1 MYGSIRKHSIYFCL
15 ACLGLSSCGIVK
27 KYRTPEIQNEHLFR
41 SETPGDSV
49 SIAQMKWSELFTD
62 TVLQRLIAEGITNSP
77 DLLMAYTRIDQAE
90 AYFAQSKAALWPT
103 LNGNAAITESKLSE
117 AQGFG
122 IRTRATQFQIGV
134 ASVWEIDI
142 WGKLRS
148 NRRANLASLLQSQA
162 AAKTIQTRLISL
174 IATYYYQLLALDQQL
189 LITEQTV
196 HYWDTTVLTMR
207 ALKEASRVTE
217 AAVVQSEAQRY
228 GAEVTIP
235 DIRQSI
241 RETENALSILIGTVP
256 GNVERTALAE
266 QQAPAQ
272 LRVGLPAQLLANRP
286 DVYEAEMNFRNAFEL
301 TNVAQTQFYP
311 SLSINGSTGFSSLSV
326 NDLFNPA
333 SIVASIG
340 AGIVQPIFNQRQ
352 NRTRLEVSRAIQ
364 QEAFYNFQNS
374 LLIAGQEVS
383 DALSLHQTALEKM
396 EIRSSQID
404 ALENSVEYSHEL
416 LQNGF
421 ANYTEVINARQFLLQ
436 AELGRVNDRLQ
447 QLRATVNL
455 YRALGGG
462 WR

>member
-1 MYGSIRKHSIYFCL
+1 MENANL
-15 ACLGLSSCGIVK
+15 
-27 KYRTPEIQNEHLFR
+27 YR
-41 SETPGDSV
+41 DSV
-49 SIAQMKWSELFTD
+49 TSDSISIAEMTWSEIFTD
-62 TVLQRLIAEGITNSP
+62 SILQSLISKAIAKNP

-103 LNGNAAITESKLSE
+103 LNGSAGVTESKLSD

-122 IRTRATQFQIGV
+122 IRTRATQFQMGV
-134 ASVWEIDI
+134 VSGWEIDI

-148 NRRANLASLLQSQA
+148 NRRANLARLLQSQA
-162 AAKTIQTRLISL
+162 AARTIQTRLISL
-174 IATYYYQLLALDQQL
+174 VATYYYQLLALDQQL
-189 LITEQTV
+189 QITQQTV

-228 GAEVTIP
+228 GAEVTLP
-235 DIRQSI
+235 DLRQGI
-241 RETENALSILIGTVP
+241 RETENALSILL
-256 GNVERTALAE
+256 GNAPAAVERTSLE
-266 QQAPAQ
+266 ELQPLSE

-286 DVYEAEMNFRNAFEL
+286 DVFEAEMNFRNAFEL
-301 TNVAQTQFYP
+301 TNVARTQFYP
-311 SLSINGSTGFSSLSV
+311 SLSITGSTGFSSLSSKE
-326 NDLFNPA
+326 LFDPA
-333 SIVASIG
+333 SLVASIG
-340 AGIVQPIFNQRQ
+340 AGLTQPIFNQRQ
-352 NRTRLEVSRAIQ
+352 NRTRLEVARAVQ
-364 QEAFYNFQNS
+364 QEAYLNFQNI

-383 DALSLHQTALEKM
+383 DALSLHNTALEKM
-396 EIRSSQID
+396 EIRSSQIE

-436 AELGRVNDRLQ
+436 AELGRVNDKLQ
-447 QLRATVNL
+447 QLRATINL

>member
-1 MYGSIRKHSIYFCL
+1 
-15 ACLGLSSCGIVK
+15 
-27 KYRTPEIQNEHLFR
+27 
-41 SETPGDSV
+41 
-49 SIAQMKWSELFTD
+49 MKWSELFTD

>member
-1 MYGSIRKHSIYFCL
+1 MCQCIRNYRNCFWL
-15 ACLGLSSCGIVK
+15 ACLMLSSCGIVK
-27 KYRTPEIQNEHLFR
+27 NYQTPEIAHEQLFR
-41 SETPGDSV
+41 DATADDTV
-49 SIAQMKWSELFTD
+49 SMAQMPWSEIFTD
-62 TVLQRLIAEGITNSP
+62 TMLQRLITQGIANNP

-103 LNGNAAITESKLSE
+103 LNGNAGVTESRLSD

-134 ASVWEIDI
+134 TSGWEIDV

-148 NRRANLASLLQSQA
+148 NRRANLASLLQSEA
-162 AAKTIQTRLISL
+162 AARTIQTGLISL

-189 LITEQTV
+189 QITAQTV

-228 GAEVTIP
+228 GAEVTLP
-235 DIRQSI
+235 DIKQSI

-256 GNVERTALAE
+256 GDVARSALTE
-266 QQAPAQ
+266 QEIPFE
-272 LRVGLPAQLLANRP
+272 LRIGLPAQLLANRP

-311 SLSINGSTGFSSLSV
+311 SLTINGSIGFSSLSIG
-326 NDLFNPA
+326 DFFDPA
-333 SIVASIG
+333 SLVASIG
-340 AGIVQPIFNQRQ
+340 AGITQPIFNQRQ
-352 NRTRLEVSRAIQ
+352 NRTRLEVARAIQ
-364 QEAFYNFQNS
+364 WEAYYNFQNS

-396 EIRSSQID
+396 EIRTGQIE

-436 AELGRVNDRLQ
+436 AELGRVNDQLQ
-447 QLRATVNL
+447 RLRATVDL

>member
-1 MYGSIRKHSIYFCL
+1 
-15 ACLGLSSCGIVK
+15 
-27 KYRTPEIQNEHLFR
+27 
-41 SETPGDSV
+41 
-49 SIAQMKWSELFTD
+49 
-62 TVLQRLIAEGITNSP
+62 
-77 DLLMAYTRIDQAE
+77 
-90 AYFAQSKAALWPT
+90 
-103 LNGNAAITESKLSE
+103 
-117 AQGFG
+117 
-122 IRTRATQFQIGV
+122 
-134 ASVWEIDI
+134 
-142 WGKLRS
+142 
-148 NRRANLASLLQSQA
+148 
-162 AAKTIQTRLISL
+162 
-174 IATYYYQLLALDQQL
+174 
-189 LITEQTV
+189 
-196 HYWDTTVLTMR
+196 
-207 ALKEASRVTE
+207 
-217 AAVVQSEAQRY
+217 
-228 GAEVTIP
+228 
-235 DIRQSI
+235 
-241 RETENALSILIGTVP
+241 LSILIGTVP
-256 GNVERTALAE
+256 GNVDRTSLAD
-266 QQAPAQ
+266 QQAPAE

-286 DVYEAEMNFRNAFEL
+286 DVYEAEMIFRNAFEL

-311 SLSINGSTGFSSLSV
+311 SLSINGSTGFSSLSI
-326 NDLFNPA
+326 NDLFDPA

-352 NRTRLEVSRAIQ
+352 NRTRLEVARAIQ